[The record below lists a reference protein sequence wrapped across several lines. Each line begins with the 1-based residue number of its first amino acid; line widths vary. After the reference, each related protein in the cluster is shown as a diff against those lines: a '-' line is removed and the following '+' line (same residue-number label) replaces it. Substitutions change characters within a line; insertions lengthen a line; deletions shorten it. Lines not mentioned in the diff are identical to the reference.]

1 MVEEKVLEGTETE
14 IVQVG
19 VVVKDLDKTI
29 EFLTSLGMGP
39 FRIST
44 VTHPSATVH
53 GSKVFYQVRLAKSQQ
68 GPVELELIEYQQG
81 KTIHKEFL
89 DERGEGLHH
98 IKFTVKDIN
107 ATVDRFARKGIE
119 PLQQDRAVG
128 GGGMAYLD
136 TARIGGVIIEVS
148 QRSPDYDP
156 RVGVKYT

>member
-1 MVEEKVLEGTETE
+1 MVEGKALEGTETE

-19 VVVKDLDKTI
+19 VVVKDLDKTV
-29 EFLTSLGMGP
+29 EYLTSLGMGP
-39 FRIST
+39 FQIST

-53 GSKVFYQVRLAKSQQ
+53 GEKVFYQVRLAKSQQ
-68 GPVELELIEYQQG
+68 GPVELELIEYQKG

-107 ATVDRFARKGIE
+107 ATVNRFAEKGIE

-136 TARIGGVIIEVS
+136 TAKIGGVIIEVS

-156 RVGVKYT
+156 KVGVRYA

>member
-1 MVEEKVLEGTETE
+1 MVEGKGLEGTETE

-19 VVVKDLDKTI
+19 VVVKDLDKTV
-29 EFLTSLGMGP
+29 EYLTSLGMGP
-39 FRIST
+39 FKIST

-53 GSKVFYQVRLAKSQQ
+53 GEKIFYQVRLAKSQQ
-68 GPVELELIEYQQG
+68 GPVELELIEYQKG

-107 ATVDRFARKGIE
+107 ATVNRFAQKGIE

-136 TARIGGVIIEVS
+136 TAKIGGVIIEVS
-148 QRSPDYDP
+148 QRSPNYDP
-156 RVGVKYT
+156 KLGVRYA

>member
-1 MVEEKVLEGTETE
+1 MVEGKVLEGTETE

-19 VVVKDLDKTI
+19 VVVKDLDKTV
-29 EFLTSLGMGP
+29 EYLTSLGMGP
-39 FRIST
+39 FKIST

-53 GSKVFYQVRLAKSQQ
+53 GEKVFYQVRLAKSQQ
-68 GPVELELIEYQQG
+68 GPVELELIEYQKG

-89 DERGEGLHH
+89 DERGERLHH

-107 ATVDRFARKGIE
+107 ATVNRFAEKGIE

>member
-1 MVEEKVLEGTETE
+1 MVEGRVLEGTETE

-19 VVVKDLDKTI
+19 VVVKDLDKTV
-29 EFLTSLGMGP
+29 EYLTSLGMGP
-39 FRIST
+39 FKIST

-53 GSKVFYQVRLAKSQQ
+53 GEKVFYQVRSAKSQQ
-68 GPVELELIEYQQG
+68 GPVELELIEYQKG

-107 ATVDRFARKGIE
+107 ATVNRFAEKGIE

-136 TARIGGVIIEVS
+136 TAKIGGVIIEVS
-148 QRSPDYDP
+148 QRSPNYDP
-156 RVGVKYT
+156 KVGVRYA